1 MREAPGGVGTS
12 IIACAIQASLWL
24 AVCAFAVIIG
34 LAILSQFGIEA
45 GENPGDPG
53 RQRLSN
59 LVVVGVLLGSGL
71 LAIWGIARIAGPR
84 NRSGTPHRA
93 RRGFG
98 RRSR

>member
-1 MREAPGGVGTS
+1 MKETPGGVVTS
-12 IIACAIQASLWL
+12 IIACAILASLWL
-24 AVCAFAVIIG
+24 AVCVFALLIA
-34 LAILSQFGIEA
+34 LAMLSQFGIQA

-71 LAIWGIARIAGPR
+71 LAIWGIARIAGSRDGTVTPR
-84 NRSGTPHRA
+84 HA
-93 RRGFG
+93 RRGPG